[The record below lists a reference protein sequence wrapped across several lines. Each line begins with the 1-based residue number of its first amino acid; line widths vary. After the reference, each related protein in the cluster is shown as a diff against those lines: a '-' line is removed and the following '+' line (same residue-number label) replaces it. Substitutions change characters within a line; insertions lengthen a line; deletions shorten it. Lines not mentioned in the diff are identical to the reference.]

1 MCSTCLERVD
11 AKIVFQ
17 DDNVFMLKNCLDHGP
32 EKTLIAT
39 DVDYYKKIR
48 HYIKPSDL
56 PKKFNTKVEHGCPYD
71 CGLCVCRGSCNR
83 LCAPCVWQYGRLS
96 WRNGQDG

>member
-1 MCSTCLERVD
+1 MSARNYTYYDFTQSMCSACLERVD

-56 PKKFNTKVEHGCPYD
+56 PKKFNTKVEHG
-71 CGLCVCRGSCNR
+71 
-83 LCAPCVWQYGRLS
+83 
-96 WRNGQDG
+96 